1 MKFST
6 MANGIGKMAGVVVEA
21 LLRNDACRAVKY
33 HSHSLVVSAARPV
46 YKAAGM
52 KWSGRDSRA
61 DIVLKIGAPNFDER
75 TFIKKCQ
82 KAGEPFPVKKI
93 QLKFPPAKAG
103 KK

>member
-1 MKFST
+1 MKPDSR
-6 MANGIGKMAGVVVEA
+6 ANGIGRTAGEVIET
-21 LLRNDACRAVKY
+21 LLRNNARRATKY
-33 HSHSLVVSAARPV
+33 LNLKLVISAARPV

-52 KWSGRDSRA
+52 KWSGQDSRA
-61 DIVLKIGAPNFDER
+61 DIILKIGAPNYDER
-75 TFIKKCQ
+75 AFIKKCQ